1 MGLLVKNPDLTGTG
15 PGHLG
20 PKDARAHGGDLMDVL
35 EAIKGRRSIRRFCQ
49 DDVPNELILELVT
62 AASMAPSAHNRQ
74 PWEFLVTRDPAK
86 RRLLAGR
93 TYARHLEQAPV
104 AIVASLKGAT
114 GRSRM
119 AQRMVWLGLQDV
131 SAAIENLMLAA
142 HARGLGTCWIGDFSE
157 DVLREA
163 FNIPSDRIPV
173 AVIALGWPDGTP
185 KVPKKKPVE
194 DVLVWESYLSPAGG

>member
-1 MGLLVKNPDLTGTG
+1 L
-15 PGHLG
+15 
-20 PKDARAHGGDLMDVL
+20 DVL
-35 EAIKGRRSIRRFCQ
+35 EAIKGRRSVRRFCQ
-49 DDVPNELILELVT
+49 DDVPGGLILELLT

-74 PWEFLVTRDPAK
+74 PWEFLVTTDPAK

-104 AIVASLKGAT
+104 AIVASLRGVSR
-114 GRSRM
+114 RSRM

-142 HARGLGTCWIGDFSE
+142 HALGLGTCWIGDFDE
-157 DVLREA
+157 VVVREA
-163 FNIPSDRIPV
+163 FKIPADRMPV

-185 KVPKKKPVE
+185 KAPKRKPVE
-194 DVLVWESYLSPAGG
+194 DILVWESYPTPAGG